1 MPEGKAAEE
10 PSQDRLGEAEAEPGE
25 ESSPESAR
33 GGYAP
38 VEDLLKSALTRP
50 ERHSA
55 GELAAQYSRR
65 AGQLHQRGQHRA
77 ARHLW
82 EVARLCRQSPDAP
95 LVQLLEE
102 AHVPPGQRSLV
113 ARAAELDHEA
123 EALASGGQQSLAGKL
138 REQALQIREDL
149 YPESRYPYGNVF
161 LAQSLSAVGQ
171 QLTAQGDYP
180 RARAYLEHSLAMLE
194 PRSPDG
200 HPYLA
205 QVLNQLG
212 WLHCELG
219 EYAQARPYLE
229 RALAMSEVL
238 YAPREFPRGHPDLAR
253 SLDNLGELFRL
264 QGDFPKA
271 LSYSQRGL
279 AMREAL
285 YPRHRHP
292 KGHPDLAASSRR
304 VGLLFIAQADHEHGL
319 LLLQQALAMC
329 EGLYP
334 KDQYPKGH
342 GELIRCLRY
351 VGAARMAR
359 REYRSALP
367 YLRRALTL
375 CEALYPAT
383 DYPKG
388 HPLLIES
395 LESLADLVRHLEG
408 NPAALRYRQRALAL
422 CEVHYAREHYP
433 HGHPKLAANLLAVG
447 VALALQRNFQ
457 QALPYLQRA
466 LVMSEQLYPRNTFPQ
481 GHPLQAMCLLR
492 LGAALLFSEPDER
505 GLAYLRRAVAVCQA
519 LYSAEEYPHGHPDL
533 ALSLR
538 CLGAM
543 LHLRGEYQ
551 EALPYLRRALAMD
564 QALADSFVAG
574 ASEAEALNFAATLPL
589 VRDLLLSTPDTAELS
604 EDDLYAPVWRGKAA
618 VARIL
623 RRRQEA
629 LADGAGPLARQLWQ
643 DLLDVRRGLS
653 QLLLAPAGPSGER
666 LTQLRQLTSRKED
679 LERRLAQS
687 LPRRSQLLGL
697 PPHDDLVK
705 KLPPGTAFIDLL
717 RYVRIERT
725 TPTAFRP
732 GWRATPTYV
741 AFLLTPGRPVRRVD
755 LGPAK
760 PIETT
765 LTQWR
770 QDIAEQR
777 SGTAADVL
785 SGLLWEPLSRHMPA
799 GTHTVI
805 VAPDGALTRLPWAAL
820 PGRAAGRVLLEDYAV
835 AVVPHGPF
843 LLTCLGP
850 PPRPK
855 EPGVLLAVGGIR
867 YGAES
872 ASGGAG
878 HGPGKLI
885 WPPLPHTREEVA
897 TLVELA
903 GERPVLTLTGRE
915 PSPGRLLAELPR
927 ARHAHLATHGF
938 FAGPD
943 LRSVLQLDE
952 RLYERAPFGVEQTAP
967 GSRNPLVLSGLV
979 LAGAAVQPEDDDR
992 PLESDCI
999 LTAEAV
1005 ASLPLQD
1012 LELVVL
1018 SACETGLG
1026 AVAGGEGVF
1035 GLQRA
1040 FHMAGAHAVVASLW
1054 KVDDTAT
1061 QALMAEFYRNLWQR
1075 GLGKLQALRQA
1086 QLALL
1091 RSFDQKQAR
1100 PRGAG
1105 PERPIAPEEEGRP
1118 WPDKGVPPRFWAAW
1132 VLSGDLGDLSPEA
1145 APPAAGS
1152 ESPFAAAAASR
1163 ARVTSVLKGLS
1174 VSGALLAAVL
1184 VVALLVRRRRRPAPP
1199 TLGGS
1204 SHPGAKPGAACGEG
1218 NGPVE

>member
-1 MPEGKAAEE
+1 
-10 PSQDRLGEAEAEPGE
+10 
-25 ESSPESAR
+25 
-33 GGYAP
+33 
-38 VEDLLKSALTRP
+38 
-50 ERHSA
+50 
-55 GELAAQYSRR
+55 
-65 AGQLHQRGQHRA
+65 
-77 ARHLW
+77 LW
-82 EVARLCRQSPDAP
+82 EVARLCRQTPDAP

-102 AHVPPGQRSLV
+102 AHVPAGQRSLV

-123 EALASGGQQSLAGKL
+123 EALASGGQQTLARKR
-138 REQALQIREDL
+138 REQALQIREEL

-161 LAQSLSAVGQ
+161 LAQSLSAVGH
-171 QLTAQGDYP
+171 QLTAQGNYP
-180 RARAYLEHSLAMLE
+180 RARAYLERSLAMLE
-194 PRSPDG
+194 PRYPDG

-205 QVLNQLG
+205 QVLNELG
-212 WLHCELG
+212 WLLCEWG
-219 EYAQARPYLE
+219 DYAQARPYLE

-238 YAPREFPRGHPDLAR
+238 YSPRGFPRGHPDLAR

-285 YPRHRHP
+285 YPRHRYS
-292 KGHPDLAASSRR
+292 KGHPELAASLRR
-304 VGLLFIAQADHEHGL
+304 VGLLFMAQADHEHGL
-319 LLLQQALAMC
+319 LLLQQALDMC
-329 EGLYP
+329 EALYP

-342 GELIRCLRY
+342 SELVRCLRY
-351 VGAARMAR
+351 MGAARAAR
-359 REYRSALP
+359 REYRSARP
-367 YLRRALTL
+367 YLQRALTI
-375 CEALYPAT
+375 CEALYPPT

-395 LESLADLVRHLEG
+395 LESLADLVHHQEG
-408 NPAALRYRQRALAL
+408 NAAALRYRQRALAF
-422 CEVHYAREHYP
+422 CEALYAREQYP
-433 HGHPKLAANLLAVG
+433 HGHPTLAANLVAVG
-447 VALALQRNFQ
+447 VSLALQRNYQ

-466 LVMSEQLYPRNTFPQ
+466 LVMSELLYPRNKYPQ
-481 GHPLQAMCLLR
+481 GHPLRAMCLMR
-492 LGAALLFSEPDER
+492 LGAALLFAEQDER
-505 GLAYLRRAVAVCQA
+505 GLTYLRRAVAVCQA
-519 LYSAEEYPHGHPDL
+519 LYSTEGYPHGHPDL

-564 QALADSFVAG
+564 QELADSFMAG
-574 ASEAEALNFAATLPL
+574 ASEAEALNFAATLPP
-589 VRDLLLSTPDTAELS
+589 VRDMLLSTPATAGLS
-604 EDDLYAPVWRGKAA
+604 EDDRYAPVWRGKAA

-666 LTQLRQLTSRKED
+666 LKQLRQLTSRKED

-687 LPRRSQLLGL
+687 LPRRSQLLEL

-725 TPTAFRP
+725 TPAALRP
-732 GWRATPTYV
+732 GWRPTPSYV

-760 PIETT
+760 PIETA
-765 LTQWR
+765 LAQWR
-770 QDIAEQR
+770 QDIAAQR
-777 SGTAADVL
+777 PGTAADVL
-785 SGLLWEPLSRHMPA
+785 SSLLWEPLSRDMPA
-799 GTHTVI
+799 GTHTVL

-820 PGRAAGRVLLEDYAV
+820 PGRTAGCVLLEDYAV

-843 LLTCLGP
+843 LLTCLGSP
-850 PPRPK
+850 LPQK
-855 EPGVLLAVGGIR
+855 GPGLLLAVGGIR
-867 YGAES
+867 YDVETV
-872 ASGGAG
+872 SGGAE
-878 HGPGKLI
+878 HGPNKLI
-885 WPPLPHTREEVA
+885 WPPLPHTLQEVA
-897 TLVELA
+897 TILELA
-903 GERPVLTLTGRE
+903 GERPVLALTGRE
-915 PSPGRLLAELPR
+915 ASPARLLAELPR
-927 ARHAHLATHGF
+927 ARQAHLATHGF

-952 RLYERAPFGVEQTAP
+952 RLYERAAFGVEQTAP

-979 LAGAAVQPEDDDR
+979 LAGAGFQREDDDR
-992 PLESDCI
+992 PSESDSI

-1040 FHMAGAHAVVASLW
+1040 FHLAGAHAVVASLW
-1054 KVDDTAT
+1054 KVDDTST

-1075 GLGKLQALRQA
+1075 GLGNLQALRQA
-1086 QLALL
+1086 QLTML
-1091 RSFDQKQAR
+1091 RSVDKQQTR
-1100 PRGAG
+1100 LRGAG
-1105 PERPIAPEEEGRP
+1105 PERPIGPEEEGRP
-1118 WPDKGVPPRFWAAW
+1118 SPDKGVPPFFWAAW

-1145 APPAAGS
+1145 AQPAAGS
-1152 ESPFAAAAASR
+1152 ESSFAATAASTS
-1163 ARVTSVLKGLS
+1163 RVTSVIKCLS
-1174 VSGALLAAVL
+1174 VSGVLLAAVL
-1184 VVALLVRRRRRPAPP
+1184 VVALLIRRRRRPAPSIIR
-1199 TLGGS
+1199 GGP
-1204 SHPGAKPGAACGEG
+1204 HPEAKQETAGGGG
-1218 NGPVE
+1218 NEPIE